1 MTSAE
6 FLAVVLP
13 SEGFGLY
20 CAVELTK
27 KKEHVYAAKI
37 EELIPTIEQWHA
49 NNYDVFY
56 GVATFDKKRGAEE
69 AQYLKSFF
77 VDLDGYATK
86 KAAADA
92 LIEFLTRSGLDALGT
107 PWVVD
112 SGGGLHCYWPL
123 KDEIPATIWKPV
135 AENLKRLCKQEGF
148 NIDMTVTADTARILR
163 VPGTANNKKKY
174 ATPRPV
180 RIVQEGDIF
189 DFSTFSPLVYEK
201 LEEVPVV
208 HTPAPK
214 FDLPGQRPTAQTRG
228 QVKLIQDSFTLFGNF
243 ENQCGQVQDYIATAT
258 EDGKEPIW
266 RGILSW
272 AKVCEDGAEKAIWLS
287 DMHPYPHERMHQ
299 KLSEIK
305 GPYACMK
312 MDSENPGICTKCKHW
327 GKITNPLILGR
338 EIKVDNTAKEIMLS
352 APAEEDF
359 DEAELDSEEA
369 YEPEDTGLPLAP
381 SVVRPVPPRGYSY
394 GEHGGVYCTRSEED
408 EEGKKVKKNIQLVP
422 YDLFVVDL
430 LKMENDHLVHM
441 AAVRPEGVQTLNFP
455 QKSIVSKDETLK
467 WLASQNIVSTF
478 AGHDKTLFE
487 YVRSCVGDASQN
499 RKPVEVPFQCGWQ
512 ADQSFVYN
520 NRVFSKDGR
529 ETRIPMPGLENI
541 NRNTNGK
548 GDLNTWRHLWK
559 TIFVEKEGME
569 TALAVSLDSFGSPLM
584 RFTEYEGFVWHI
596 GSQWSG
602 TGKSLVLSAKAG
614 VWGHPLRY
622 RTGKSTSPVA
632 MQQRAGLLNSMPL
645 LIDEITNTQRKDME
659 WAPAFIFDYAE
670 GQGKERME
678 SGSNKERINNST
690 WTATCTM
697 TGNEKLTDYMA
708 GARKHSSN
716 GELLR
721 MLEWC
726 PHKKL
731 IWNSEERKTLLEI
744 KRNYG
749 VAGEAWVRWLAVNQ
763 KTAEEIVRKVHIH
776 LKKVFNFNDDERY
789 WHAGCTTTVAAAI
802 LLRKEYS
809 GILDVEINKV
819 INALKGLV
827 EKGRGI
833 IKNSVRSAED
843 VLNAYIGDNYGSFI
857 VLKKVEGRILA
868 AWGDN
873 GDIVDRSTTKSKV
886 LGRVEH
892 GLLTPGYREFYIEEQ
907 LLKKHCVSMSF
918 GYDEFKAQMEEL
930 FTCKYVKKDM
940 LSRTNG
946 PAMRVNTMH
955 ITFRDEVFDGNNLS
969 LGEAKAG

>member
-1 MTSAE
+1 MTPAE

-13 SEGFGLY
+13 SEGYGLY

-27 KKEHVYAAKI
+27 KKEHVYADKI
-37 EELIPTIEQWHA
+37 DDLIPTIDSWSA
-49 NNYDVFY
+49 NNCDVFY
-56 GVATFDKKRGAEE
+56 GVATFDTKRGSEN

-86 KAAADA
+86 KDAANA
-92 LIEFLTRSGLDALGT
+92 LAKFLQDSGLDALGT
-107 PWVVD
+107 PWIVD

-123 KDEIPATIWKPV
+123 KDELPAGIWKPV
-135 AENLKRLCKQEGF
+135 AENLKLLCKQEGF
-148 NIDMTVTADTARILR
+148 TIDMAVTADAARILR
-163 VPGTANNKKKY
+163 VPGTFNNKKKY

-180 RIVQEGDIF
+180 RIIQEGDIF
-189 DFSTFSPLVYEK
+189 DFAVLSPHIYDRLQVT
-201 LEEVPVV
+201 PPPP
-208 HTPAPK
+208 PAPK
-214 FDLPGQRPTAQTRG
+214 TDLPGQRPKGVQTKG
-228 QVKLIQDSFTLFGNF
+228 QVKLLQDSYTLFANF
-243 ENQCGQVQDYIATAT
+243 EGECGQIADYIATAAD
-258 EDGKEPIW
+258 DGKEPVW
-266 RGILSW
+266 RGLLSW
-272 AKVCEDGAEKAIWLS
+272 AKVCEDGDEKAIWLS

-299 KLSEIK
+299 KLAEIK
-305 GPYACMK
+305 GPYPCVK
-312 MDSENPGICTKCKHW
+312 MDSENPGICANCKHW
-327 GKITNPLILGR
+327 GKVTNPLILGR
-338 EIKVDNTAKEIMLS
+338 EIRTDNTAKEIMLTNM
-352 APAEEDF
+352 AEVEF
-359 DEAELDSEEA
+359 DESELDSEDS
-369 YEPEDTGLPLAP
+369 YEPEDTGLPVAP
-381 SVVRPVPPRGYSY
+381 SIVRPVPPRGYSY
-394 GEHGGVYCTRSEED
+394 GENGGVYCVTTEED
-408 EEGKKVKKNIQLVP
+408 EEGKKKKKSIQLVP

-455 QKSIVSKDETLK
+455 QKSVISKDETLK

-478 AGHDKTLFE
+478 AGYDKKLYE
-487 YVRSCVGDASQN
+487 YVRACVGESSQN
-499 RKPVEVPFQCGWQ
+499 RKPIDVPYQYGWQ
-512 ADQSFVYN
+512 PNNSFVYN
-520 NRVFSKDGR
+520 NRVFSSDGR
-529 ETRIPMPGLENI
+529 ETRVPMPGLENI

-548 GDLNTWRHLWK
+548 GSLDTWRHLWK
-559 TIFVEKEGME
+559 TIFVEKQGMD
-569 TALAVSLDSFGSPLM
+569 TALAVALDSFGSPLM

-632 MQQRAGLLNSMPL
+632 MQQRAGLLNSLPL

-678 SGSNKERINNST
+678 NGSNKERVNNST
-690 WTATCTM
+690 WAATCTM
-697 TGNEKLTDYMA
+697 TSNTKLTDYMA
-708 GARKHSSN
+708 GARAHSSN

-721 MLEWC
+721 MLEWT
-726 PHKKL
+726 PHVKL
-731 IWNSEERKTLLEI
+731 KFTAEERNVLLEI

-749 VAGEAWVRWLAVNQ
+749 VAGEAWIRWLAVNQ
-763 KTAEEIVRKVHIH
+763 KTAEEIVHKVHVH
-776 LKKVFNFNDDERY
+776 LKKVLNFNDDERY

-819 INALKGLV
+819 ITALKELV
-827 EKGRGI
+827 EKARNVV
-833 IKNSVRSAED
+833 KTSVRSAED
-843 VLNAYIGDNYGSFI
+843 VLNTYIGDNYGSFI
-857 VLKKVEGRILA
+857 VLKKSEGKILA

-873 GDIVDRSTTKSKV
+873 GDIVDRSTTRSKV

-892 GLLTPGYREFYIEEQ
+892 GLMAPGYREFFIEEQ

-918 GYDEFKAQMEEL
+918 GYDEFKAQMEET
-930 FTCKYVKKDM
+930 FRCKYVKKDM

-955 ITFRDEVFDGNNLS
+955 ISFKEEVFDGNTIS

>member
-56 GVATFDKKRGAEE
+56 GLATFDNKRGAEE

-77 VDLDGYATK
+77 VDLDGYASK

-92 LIEFLTRSGLDALGT
+92 LIQFLQDSGLDALGT

-201 LEEVPVV
+201 LEEVPIPP
-208 HTPAPK
+208 TPK
-214 FDLPGQRPTAQTRG
+214 IDLPGQRPTAPTRS
-228 QVKLIQDSFTLFGNF
+228 QVKLLQDSYTLFGNF
-243 ENQCGQVQDYIATAT
+243 ENQCGQIQDYIATAT
-258 EDGKEPIW
+258 EDGKEPVW

-299 KLSEIK
+299 KLNEIK

-312 MDSENPGICTKCKHW
+312 MDSENPGICNKCKHW

-338 EIKVDNTAKEIMLS
+338 EIKVDNTAKEIMLT

-381 SVVRPVPPRGYSY
+381 SIVRPVPPRGYSY
-394 GEHGGVYCTRSEED
+394 GEHGGVYCTRTEED
-408 EEGKKVKKNIQLVP
+408 EEGKKIKKNIQLIP

-487 YVRSCVGDASQN
+487 YVRSCVGEASQN

-520 NRVFSKDGR
+520 NRVFSRDGR

-548 GDLNTWRHLWK
+548 GDLDTWRNLWK

-569 TALAVSLDSFGSPLM
+569 TALAVALDSFGSPLM

-697 TGNEKLTDYMA
+697 TSNTKLTDYMA
-708 GARKHSSN
+708 GARAHSSN

-721 MLEWC
+721 MLEWT
-726 PHKKL
+726 PHVKL
-731 IWNSEERKTLLEI
+731 KFTTEERKTLLDI

-776 LKKVFNFNDDERY
+776 LKKVMNFNDDERY
-789 WHAGCTTTVAAAI
+789 WHTGCTTTVAAAI

-827 EKGRGI
+827 EKARGV
-833 IKNSVRSAED
+833 IKTSVRSAED

-892 GLLTPGYREFYIEEQ
+892 GLMSPGYREFYIEEQ

-955 ITFRDEVFDGNNLS
+955 ITFREEVFDGNNIS
-969 LGEAKAG
+969 VGEVKAG

>member
-27 KKEHVYAAKI
+27 EKEHVYADKI
-37 EELIPTIEQWHA
+37 EDLIPTIEQWHA

-56 GVATFDKKRGAEE
+56 GLATFDTKRNASE

-77 VDLDGYATK
+77 VDLDGYASK

-92 LIEFLTRSGLDALGT
+92 LVQFLQDSGLDALGT

-148 NIDMTVTADTARILR
+148 NIDMSVTADTARILR

-201 LEEVPVV
+201 LEEVPIPP
-208 HTPAPK
+208 TPK
-214 FDLPGQRPTAQTRG
+214 IDLPGQRPTAPTRS
-228 QVKLIQDSFTLFGNF
+228 QVKLLQDSYTLFGNF
-243 ENQCGQVQDYIATAT
+243 ENQCGQIQDYIATAT
-258 EDGKEPIW
+258 EDGKEPVW

-272 AKVCEDGAEKAIWLS
+272 AKVCEDGAEKAVWLS

-299 KLSEIK
+299 KLNEIK

-312 MDSENPGICTKCKHW
+312 MDSENPGICNKCKHW

-338 EIKVDNTAKEIMLS
+338 EIKVDNTAKEIMLT

-359 DEAELDSEEA
+359 DEAELDSEES

-394 GEHGGVYCTRSEED
+394 GEHGGVYCTRTEED
-408 EEGKKVKKNIQLVP
+408 EEGKKIKKNIQLIP

-487 YVRSCVGDASQN
+487 YVRSCVGEASQN

-520 NRVFSKDGR
+520 NRVFSRDGR

-548 GDLNTWRHLWK
+548 GDLDTWRNLWK

-569 TALAVSLDSFGSPLM
+569 TALAVALDSFGSPLM

-697 TGNEKLTDYMA
+697 TSNTKLTDYMA
-708 GARKHSSN
+708 GARAHSSN

-721 MLEWC
+721 MLEWT
-726 PHKKL
+726 PHVKL
-731 IWNSEERKTLLEI
+731 KFTTEERKTLLDI

-749 VAGEAWVRWLAVNQ
+749 VAGEAWVRWLAINQ

-776 LKKVFNFNDDERY
+776 LKKVMNFNDDERY
-789 WHAGCTTTVAAAI
+789 WHTGCTTTVAAAI

-827 EKGRGI
+827 EKARGV
-833 IKNSVRSAED
+833 IKTSVRSAED

-892 GLLTPGYREFYIEEQ
+892 GLMSPGYREFYIEEQ

-955 ITFRDEVFDGNNLS
+955 ITFREEVFDGNNIS
-969 LGEAKAG
+969 VGEVKAG

>member
-27 KKEHVYAAKI
+27 EKEHVYADKI
-37 EELIPTIEQWHA
+37 EDLIPTIEQWHA

-56 GVATFDKKRGAEE
+56 GLATFDTKRNASE

-77 VDLDGYATK
+77 VDLDGYASK

-92 LIEFLTRSGLDALGT
+92 LIQFLQDSGLDALGT

-148 NIDMTVTADTARILR
+148 NIDMSVTADTARILR

-201 LEEVPVV
+201 LEEVPIPP
-208 HTPAPK
+208 TPK
-214 FDLPGQRPTAQTRG
+214 IDLPGQRPTAPTRS
-228 QVKLIQDSFTLFGNF
+228 QVKLLQDSYTLFGNF
-243 ENQCGQVQDYIATAT
+243 ENQCGQIQDYIATAT
-258 EDGKEPIW
+258 EDGKEPVW

-299 KLSEIK
+299 KLNEIK

-312 MDSENPGICTKCKHW
+312 MDSENPGICNKCKHW

-338 EIKVDNTAKEIMLS
+338 EIKVDNTAKEIMLT

-359 DEAELDSEEA
+359 DEAELDSEES

-394 GEHGGVYCTRSEED
+394 GEHGGVYCTRTEED
-408 EEGKKVKKNIQLVP
+408 EEGKKSKKNIQLVP

-487 YVRSCVGDASQN
+487 YVRSCVGEASQN

-520 NRVFSKDGR
+520 NRVFSRDGR

-548 GDLNTWRHLWK
+548 GDLDTWRNLWK

-569 TALAVSLDSFGSPLM
+569 TALAVALDSFGSPLM

-697 TGNEKLTDYMA
+697 TSNTKLTDYMA
-708 GARKHSSN
+708 GARAHSSN

-721 MLEWC
+721 MLEWT
-726 PHKKL
+726 PHVKL
-731 IWNSEERKTLLEI
+731 KFTTEERKTLLDI

-776 LKKVFNFNDDERY
+776 LKKVMNFNDDERY
-789 WHAGCTTTVAAAI
+789 WHTGCTTTVAAAI

-827 EKGRGI
+827 EKARGV
-833 IKNSVRSAED
+833 IKTSVRSAED

-892 GLLTPGYREFYIEEQ
+892 GLMSPGYREFYIEEQ

-955 ITFRDEVFDGNNLS
+955 ITFREEVFDGNNIS
-969 LGEAKAG
+969 VGEVKAG

>member
-27 KKEHVYAAKI
+27 EKEHVYADKI
-37 EELIPTIEQWHA
+37 EDLIPTIEQWHA

-56 GVATFDKKRGAEE
+56 GLATFDTKRNASE

-77 VDLDGYATK
+77 VDLDGYASK

-92 LIEFLTRSGLDALGT
+92 LVQFLQDSGLDALGT

-135 AENLKRLCKQEGF
+135 AENLKRLCKQESF
-148 NIDMTVTADTARILR
+148 NIDMSVTADTARILR

-201 LEEVPVV
+201 LEEVPIPP
-208 HTPAPK
+208 TPK
-214 FDLPGQRPTAQTRG
+214 IDLPGQRPTAPTRS
-228 QVKLIQDSFTLFGNF
+228 QVKLLQDSYTLFGNF
-243 ENQCGQVQDYIATAT
+243 ENQCGQIQDYIATAT
-258 EDGKEPIW
+258 EDGKEPVW

-299 KLSEIK
+299 KLNEIK

-312 MDSENPGICTKCKHW
+312 MDSENPGICNKCKHW

-338 EIKVDNTAKEIMLS
+338 EIKVDNTAKEIMLT

-359 DEAELDSEEA
+359 DEAELDSEES

-381 SVVRPVPPRGYSY
+381 SIVRPVPPRGYSY
-394 GEHGGVYCTRSEED
+394 GEHGGVYCTRTEED
-408 EEGKKVKKNIQLVP
+408 EEGKKIKKNIQLIP

-487 YVRSCVGDASQN
+487 YVRSCVGEASQN

-520 NRVFSKDGR
+520 NRVFSRDGR

-548 GDLNTWRHLWK
+548 GDLDTWRNLWK

-569 TALAVSLDSFGSPLM
+569 TALAVALDSFGSPLM

-697 TGNEKLTDYMA
+697 TSNTKLTDYMA
-708 GARKHSSN
+708 GARAHSSN

-721 MLEWC
+721 MLEWT
-726 PHKKL
+726 PHVKL
-731 IWNSEERKTLLEI
+731 KFTTEERKTLLDI

-776 LKKVFNFNDDERY
+776 LKKVMNFNDDERY
-789 WHAGCTTTVAAAI
+789 WHTGCTTTVAAAI

-827 EKGRGI
+827 EKARGV
-833 IKNSVRSAED
+833 IKTSVRSAED

-892 GLLTPGYREFYIEEQ
+892 GLMTPGYREFYIEEQ

-955 ITFRDEVFDGNNLS
+955 ITFREEVFDGNNIS
-969 LGEAKAG
+969 VGEAKAG

>member
-27 KKEHVYAAKI
+27 EKEHVYADKI
-37 EELIPTIEQWHA
+37 EDLIPTIEQWHA

-56 GVATFDKKRGAEE
+56 GLATFDTKRNASE

-77 VDLDGYATK
+77 VDLDGYASK

-92 LIEFLTRSGLDALGT
+92 LVQFLQDSGLDALGT

-135 AENLKRLCKQEGF
+135 AENLKRLCKQESF
-148 NIDMTVTADTARILR
+148 NIDMSVTADTARILR

-201 LEEVPVV
+201 LEEVPIPP
-208 HTPAPK
+208 TPK
-214 FDLPGQRPTAQTRG
+214 IDLPGQRPTAPTRS
-228 QVKLIQDSFTLFGNF
+228 QVKLLQDSYTLFGNF
-243 ENQCGQVQDYIATAT
+243 ENQCGQIQDYIATAT
-258 EDGKEPIW
+258 EDGKEPVW

-272 AKVCEDGAEKAIWLS
+272 AKVCEDGAEKAVWLS

-299 KLSEIK
+299 KLNEIK

-312 MDSENPGICTKCKHW
+312 MDSENPGICNKCKHW

-338 EIKVDNTAKEIMLS
+338 EIKVDNTAKEIMLT

-359 DEAELDSEEA
+359 DEAELDSEES

-394 GEHGGVYCTRSEED
+394 GEHGGVYCTRTEED
-408 EEGKKVKKNIQLVP
+408 EEGKKIKKNIQLIP

-487 YVRSCVGDASQN
+487 YVRSCVGEASQN

-520 NRVFSKDGR
+520 NRVFSRDGR

-548 GDLNTWRHLWK
+548 GDLDTWRNLWK

-569 TALAVSLDSFGSPLM
+569 TALAVALDSFGSPLM

-697 TGNEKLTDYMA
+697 TSNTKLTDYMA
-708 GARKHSSN
+708 GARAHSSN

-721 MLEWC
+721 MLEWT
-726 PHKKL
+726 PHIKL
-731 IWNSEERKTLLEI
+731 KFTTEERKTLLDI

-776 LKKVFNFNDDERY
+776 LKKVMNFNDDERY
-789 WHAGCTTTVAAAI
+789 WHTGCTTTVAAAI

-827 EKGRGI
+827 EKARGV
-833 IKNSVRSAED
+833 IKTSVRSAED

-892 GLLTPGYREFYIEEQ
+892 GLMSPGYREFYIEEQ

-955 ITFRDEVFDGNNLS
+955 ITFREEVFDGNNIS
-969 LGEAKAG
+969 VGEAKAG

>member
-1 MTSAE
+1 MTPAE

-27 KKEHVYAAKI
+27 EKEHVYAEKI
-37 EELIPTIEQWHA
+37 EDLVPTIEQWHA

-56 GVATFDKKRGAEE
+56 GLATFDKKRNASD

-77 VDLDGYATK
+77 VDLDGYASK

-92 LIEFLTRSGLDALGT
+92 LVKFLQDSGLAALGT

-148 NIDMTVTADTARILR
+148 NIDMSVTADTARILR

-201 LEEVPVV
+201 LEEVPIPP
-208 HTPAPK
+208 TPK
-214 FDLPGQRPTAQTRG
+214 IDLPGQRPTAPTRS
-228 QVKLIQDSFTLFGNF
+228 QVKLLQDSYTLFGNF
-243 ENQCGQVQDYIATAT
+243 ENQCGQIQDYIATAT
-258 EDGKEPIW
+258 EDGKEPVW

-272 AKVCEDGAEKAIWLS
+272 AKVCEDGAEKAVWLS

-299 KLSEIK
+299 KLNEIK

-312 MDSENPGICTKCKHW
+312 MDSENPGICNKCKHW

-338 EIKVDNTAKEIMLS
+338 EIKVDNTAKEIMLT
-352 APAEEDF
+352 APVEEDF
-359 DEAELDSEEA
+359 DEAELDSEES

-381 SVVRPVPPRGYSY
+381 SIVRPVPPRGYSY
-394 GEHGGVYCTRSEED
+394 GEHGGVYCTRTEED
-408 EEGKKVKKNIQLVP
+408 EEGKKIKKNIQLIP

-487 YVRSCVGDASQN
+487 YVRSCVGEASQN

-520 NRVFSKDGR
+520 NRVFSRDGR

-548 GDLNTWRHLWK
+548 GDLDTWRNLWK

-569 TALAVSLDSFGSPLM
+569 TALAVALDSFGSPLM

-697 TGNEKLTDYMA
+697 TSNTKLTDYMA
-708 GARKHSSN
+708 GARAHSSN

-721 MLEWC
+721 MLEWT
-726 PHKKL
+726 PHIKL
-731 IWNSEERKTLLEI
+731 KFTTEERKTLLDI

-763 KTAEEIVRKVHIH
+763 KTAEEIVRKVHVH
-776 LKKVFNFNDDERY
+776 LKKVMNFNDDERY
-789 WHAGCTTTVAAAI
+789 WHTGCTTTVAAAI

-827 EKGRGI
+827 EKARGV
-833 IKNSVRSAED
+833 IKTSVRSAED

-892 GLLTPGYREFYIEEQ
+892 GLMTPGYREFYIEEQ

-955 ITFRDEVFDGNNLS
+955 ITFREEVFDGNNIS
-969 LGEAKAG
+969 VGEAKAG

>member
-27 KKEHVYAAKI
+27 EKEHVYADKI
-37 EELIPTIEQWHA
+37 EDLIPTIEQWHA

-56 GVATFDKKRGAEE
+56 GLATFDTKRNASE

-77 VDLDGYATK
+77 VDLDGYASK
-86 KAAADA
+86 KTAADA
-92 LIEFLTRSGLDALGT
+92 LVQFLQDSGLDALGT

-148 NIDMTVTADTARILR
+148 NIDMSVTADTARILR

-201 LEEVPVV
+201 LEEVPIPP
-208 HTPAPK
+208 TLK
-214 FDLPGQRPTAQTRG
+214 IDLPGQRPTAPTRS
-228 QVKLIQDSFTLFGNF
+228 QVKLLQDSYTLFGNF
-243 ENQCGQVQDYIATAT
+243 ENQCGQIQDYIATAT
-258 EDGKEPIW
+258 EDGKEPVW

-299 KLSEIK
+299 KLNEIK

-312 MDSENPGICTKCKHW
+312 MDSENPGICNKCKHW

-338 EIKVDNTAKEIMLS
+338 EIKVDNTAKEIMLT

-359 DEAELDSEEA
+359 DEAELDSEES

-381 SVVRPVPPRGYSY
+381 SIVRPVPPRGYSY
-394 GEHGGVYCTRSEED
+394 GEHGGVYCTRTEED
-408 EEGKKVKKNIQLVP
+408 EEGKKIKKNIQLIP

-487 YVRSCVGDASQN
+487 YVRSCVGEASQN

-520 NRVFSKDGR
+520 NRVFSRDGR

-548 GDLNTWRHLWK
+548 GDLNTWRNLWK

-569 TALAVSLDSFGSPLM
+569 TALAVALDSFGSPLM

-697 TGNEKLTDYMA
+697 TSNTKLTDYMA
-708 GARKHSSN
+708 GARAHSSN

-721 MLEWC
+721 MLEWT
-726 PHKKL
+726 PHVKL
-731 IWNSEERKTLLEI
+731 KFTTEERKTLLDI

-749 VAGEAWVRWLAVNQ
+749 VAGEAWVRWLSVNQ

-776 LKKVFNFNDDERY
+776 LKKVMNFNDDERY
-789 WHAGCTTTVAAAI
+789 WHTGCTTTVAAAI

-827 EKGRGI
+827 EKARGV
-833 IKNSVRSAED
+833 IKTSVRSAED

-955 ITFRDEVFDGNNLS
+955 ITFREEVFDGNNIS
-969 LGEAKAG
+969 VGEVKAG